1 MSKKKV
7 AKSAGF
13 VSFNDVV
20 SSQEDAS
27 NNLKINNNQL
37 YSPTNNNAV
46 DNINTTTTT
55 ASTSTSTSSN
65 SNLSPLYR
73 GSDPELSIAAK
84 KLIKRDVST
93 KIKAFSE
100 VISILK
106 LKQKEVLYDFL
117 PYFGK
122 LNLLNFFT
130 FFAYY

>member
-37 YSPTNNNAV
+37 YSSTNNNAV
-46 DNINTTTTT
+46 DNNNTTTTT
-55 ASTSTSTSSN
+55 ASTSTSSN

-130 FFAYY
+130 FFAY

>member
-20 SSQEDAS
+20 SSQDI
-27 NNLKINNNQL
+27 NLKINDQL
-37 YSPTNNNAV
+37 YSPNNNNNNNNNNYAV
-46 DNINTTTTT
+46 DTTSNSNG
-55 ASTSTSTSSN
+55 STSANAN

-84 KLIKRDVST
+84 KLIKRDGST

-100 VISILK
+100 VIAMLK

-122 LNLLNFFT
+122 
-130 FFAYY
+130 